1 MAKHLLYRTV
11 QILEQKTK
19 GLGPG
24 QSEGRIHLLK
34 IHLLRQEREDIG
46 HPGQLW
52 LALEFRRLG
61 TKLASFLGMD
71 GKDEGA
77 QH

>member
-11 QILEQKTK
+11 QILEQKTE

-24 QSEGRIHLLK
+24 QAERRIHLLR
-34 IHLLRQEREDIG
+34 IHLLRQEREAIG

-52 LALEFRRLG
+52 LTLEF
-61 TKLASFLGMD
+61 
-71 GKDEGA
+71 
-77 QH
+77 

>member
-34 IHLLRQEREDIG
+34 IHLLRQEWEDIG

-52 LALEFRRLG
+52 LALEF
-61 TKLASFLGMD
+61 
-71 GKDEGA
+71 
-77 QH
+77 

>member
-11 QILEQKTK
+11 QILELKTE

-24 QSEGRIHLLK
+24 QAERR
-34 IHLLRQEREDIG
+34 IHLLRQEREAIG

-52 LALEFRRLG
+52 LTLEC
-61 TKLASFLGMD
+61 
-71 GKDEGA
+71 
-77 QH
+77 